1 MTRTDLEVVDMDS
14 PPPAGD
20 DLERTRAVCRS
31 LVLRRAS
38 LSAGAAIL
46 PLPGLDVG
54 TDIAILLRLI
64 PAINREFGLGP
75 EQIERLDP
83 ETKRVVLVLISSLGS
98 ELIGRVLKKE
108 LILKFVQKAG
118 LRVTA
123 GTVSKVVP
131 IVGSALAASLS
142 FTAMKMLGDAHVEE
156 CYRLAAEARGR
167 GIVLN
172 AAKPAKRL
180 KWPLTSVLRSAAR
193 SSRK

>member
-1 MTRTDLEVVDMDS
+1 MTRADAEVVIES
-14 PPPAGD
+14 PEPLLD
-20 DLERTRAVCRS
+20 DELLRTRAACRS

-38 LSAGAAIL
+38 LSAGAAVL
-46 PLPGLDVG
+46 PLPILDVG

-64 PAINREFGLGP
+64 PAINREFGLTP

-98 ELIGRVLKKE
+98 GLIGRVMKKE

-131 IVGSALAASLS
+131 IVGSALAATLS

-156 CYRLAAEARGR
+156 CYRLAVEARGK
-167 GIVLN
+167 GIVLK
-172 AAKPAKRL
+172 APTPGKRL
-180 KWPLTSVLRSAAR
+180 KWPLRLALKSPQK
-193 SSRK
+193 SSPE

>member
-1 MTRTDLEVVDMDS
+1 MTRVDAEILQEI
-14 PPPAGD
+14 PPIPPAD
-20 DLERTRAVCRS
+20 DLQRTRAACRS

-83 ETKRVVLVLISSLGS
+83 ETKRVVLVLISALGS
-98 ELIGRVLKKE
+98 QLIGRVMKKE

-142 FTAMKMLGDAHVEE
+142 FTAMKLLGDAHVEE
-156 CYRLAAEARGR
+156 CYRLAAEARAQ
-167 GIVLN
+167 GIVLH
-172 AAKPAKRL
+172 APTRHKRL
-180 KWPLTSVLRSAAR
+180 K
-193 SSRK
+193 

>member
-1 MTRTDLEVVDMDS
+1 
-14 PPPAGD
+14 
-20 DLERTRAVCRS
+20 
-31 LVLRRAS
+31 LVLRRSS
-38 LSAGAAIL
+38 LSAGAAIV
-46 PLPGLDVG
+46 PLPILDVG

-98 ELIGRVLKKE
+98 GLIGRVMKKE

-131 IVGSALAASLS
+131 IVGSALAATLS

-156 CYRLAAEARGR
+156 CYRLAIEARAKGV
-167 GIVLN
+167 VLE
-172 AAKPAKRL
+172 PPTRHKRL
-180 KWPLTSVLRSAAR
+180 K
-193 SSRK
+193 

>member
-1 MTRTDLEVVDMDS
+1 MDLPSEL
-14 PPPAGD
+14 D
-20 DLERTRAVCRS
+20 DLDRIRRQARA

-38 LSAGAAIL
+38 LSAGAAVL

-64 PAINREFGLGP
+64 PAINRQFGLSA

-98 ELIGRVLKKE
+98 EFIGRVIKKE
-108 LILKFVQKAG
+108 LILKLIQKAG
-118 LRVTA
+118 VRITA

-142 FTAMKMLGDAHVEE
+142 FGAMKMLGDAHVEE
-156 CYRLAAEARGR
+156 CYRLAREARKQGLA
-167 GIVLN
+167 LN
-172 AAKPAKRL
+172 TPTLKRL
-180 KWPLTSVLRSAAR
+180 KKSD
-193 SSRK
+193 